1 MSGPVALVGAGAFL
15 PEMAAFDGD
24 LLATTGR
31 RRPRVAIVPTAA
43 FPDGEEE
50 FGRWVARAVEH
61 FGAFGA
67 EVEAIRVRD
76 RGAAD
81 DDAAAQAIGEADV
94 VYLAGGEPGDMLEAL
109 AGSAVGSAIVAA
121 HRRGAV
127 IAGCS
132 GGAMAL
138 VDRVMGMRGG
148 RLPWPLSWRDGLGV
162 VEGIAVLPGYDR
174 MPEPLAALLAL
185 QAPRGTAVL
194 GIDEGA
200 AIVGRD
206 GSWQV
211 HGHARVTIWRG
222 RRRERLRAGDSFR
235 V

>member
-1 MSGPVALVGAGAFL
+1 VALVGAGAFL
-15 PEMAAFDGD
+15 PEMAAFDAD

-31 RRPRVAIVPTAA
+31 RRPRVVIVPTAA
-43 FPDGEEE
+43 FAGGEADHA
-50 FGRWVARAVEH
+50 RWAARGVEH
-61 FGAFGA
+61 FGALGA
-67 EVEAIRVRD
+67 EVEAIEVLD
-76 RGAAD
+76 RASAD
-81 DDAAAQAIGEADV
+81 DESAAQAIGEADV
-94 VYLAGGEPGDMLEAL
+94 IYLAGGEPRAMLEAL
-109 AGSAVGSAIVAA
+109 AGSVVWAAIVDA
-121 HRRGAV
+121 HARGAV

-138 VDRVMGMRGG
+138 VDRVMGLRGG
-148 RLPWPLSWRDGLGV
+148 MLPWPLRWRDGLAV

-194 GIDEGA
+194 GIDEGT

-211 HGHARVTIWRG
+211 HGRARVTIWRG
-222 RRRERLRAGDSFR
+222 RKRERLHAGDVFR
-235 V
+235 A